1 MCFVIFVTQCFPL
14 QHECF
19 HCAHIFLR
27 SYSVLRID
35 FFGKHCVH
43 VIKHCHMYDL
53 SLCSGNHFP
62 SFVWFRM
69 CDKQFVVVYIFHWSK
84 LVLQECQED
93 NNSSPECVLHFY
105 TIFFYL
111 SKTVFVMSTMR
122 FDVSF
127 ARCRHFLRGI
137 FLTC

>member
-1 MCFVIFVTQCFPL
+1 MTVQKHHWSDHIGGLRNFPQKLFPETLPYARKVIFTMCFVIFVTQCFPL

-93 NNSSPECVLHFY
+93 NNSSPECVLHF
-105 TIFFYL
+105 
-111 SKTVFVMSTMR
+111 
-122 FDVSF
+122 
-127 ARCRHFLRGI
+127 
-137 FLTC
+137 

>member
-27 SYSVLRID
+27 SYSILRID

-69 CDKQFVVVYIFHWSK
+69 CDKQIVAVYIFHLSK
-84 LVLQECQED
+84 LVLQKCQED
-93 NNSSPECVLHFY
+93 NNSSPECVLHF
-105 TIFFYL
+105 
-111 SKTVFVMSTMR
+111 
-122 FDVSF
+122 
-127 ARCRHFLRGI
+127 
-137 FLTC
+137 